1 MWDLNQTNA
10 NTKTSEQQTSEKR
23 NPCNNNQTSS
33 SCLQKYQKSRTT
45 QKSNCCSQ
53 GFNMGFNMFQPYRLP
68 LKMEEIE
75 MALQRFDPHLVGPS
89 SESLQCRSNPSR
101 LLQWPQRPRR
111 RTSHLKQIG
120 WIGWVVHGSPMVHG
134 SPIPTYCIPTYSDN
148 RLVSGKMLINITR
161 LPPLRQTHLLPPQM
175 KDRIKRQCVS
185 LLST

>member
-23 NPCNNNQTSS
+23 NPCINNQTSS
-33 SCLQKYQKSRTT
+33 SRLQKYQNQERPKNPIAVVRVSTCF
-45 QKSNCCSQ
+45 NPI
-53 GFNMGFNMFQPYRLP
+53 GFPWLP

-75 MALQRFDPHLVGPS
+75 MALRFDPHLVGPS

-120 WIGWVVHGSPMVHG
+120 WIGWVVHGSPMG
-134 SPIPTYCIPTYSDN
+134 PIPTYCIPTYPHN

-161 LPPLRQTHLLPPQM
+161 LPRKETNTSLTPSNERQN
-175 KDRIKRQCVS
+175 
-185 LLST
+185 